1 METESRL
8 FTSSISKLSQLS
20 VLYENKSNFIV
31 FEIMEIGGQPKSSY
45 EKTAELVKTL
55 TYDEVQ
61 YYFLV
66 NNRNNS
72 VAWNLDG
79 LEYSVST
86 DLPISALEEIITSI

>member
-1 METESRL
+1 
-8 FTSSISKLSQLS
+8 
-20 VLYENKSNFIV
+20 
-31 FEIMEIGGQPKSSY
+31 MEIGGQPKSSY